1 MMGMKDVQCVY
12 CMFYHFWVYLVFSTV
27 NNNIYHQHSRAVEHY
42 YHAVSQSG
50 AQSLLSAAVTAG
62 VRRTAATGTSSLGHQ
77 PAAGGDFHACSHP
90 RASVCSWQC

>member
-1 MMGMKDVQCVY
+1 
-12 CMFYHFWVYLVFSTV
+12 MFNVSTACFITFGYLVFSTV

-90 RASVCSWQC
+90 RASVCS